1 MAGVKAKGAIMDG
14 IIEGRLAAHRAY
26 MVLAA
31 AGPDSVANP
40 KKGNTVEL
48 KMAMR
53 KVANL
58 EKRDEE
64 FQLGFEAV
72 AEEIRKNF
80 YRLTGFF
87 SWTQPDGTAKA

>member
-1 MAGVKAKGAIMDG
+1 MDG

-31 AGPDSVANP
+31 AGPASVAHP
-40 KKGNTVEL
+40 HKGNTAEL

-58 EKRDEE
+58 EKRNEK
-64 FQLGFEAV
+64 FQLGFEAE
-72 AEEIRKNF
+72 AEAIRKDL
-80 YRLTGFF
+80 YQLTAFF
-87 SWTQPDGTAKA
+87 SWTQPDGTAKG